1 MAAKVVDASALCA
14 LLFGESTRGAVQDQL
29 QGAVLIAPPLLALEV
44 ANVCLTKIR
53 LHPDLEAFALRGQL
67 VIETADVDHSAVIEL
82 AQQAGLST
90 YDASYLY
97 LAKRYGAQLVSLDRR
112 LLAAAARRGG

>member
-1 MAAKVVDASALCA
+1 
-14 LLFGESTRGAVQDQL
+14 VQHQL
-29 QGAVLIAPPLLALEV
+29 QGAVLIAPSLLAFEV

-53 LHPDLEAFALRGQL
+53 LHPDRREALLEAFALRGQL
-67 VIETADVDHSAVIEL
+67 VIETADVDHSAVIDL

-97 LAKRYGAQLVSLDRR
+97 LSKRYGAQLVSLDRR